1 MSDSAL
7 RKQPRKSIKAAS
19 GQSGQQK
26 RRDEA
31 LQRQQAARRD
41 LGDHARKLATLAANA
56 LSRADPDVDQAGLES
71 FWTGSGGSC
80 SRHDKA

>member
-1 MSDSAL
+1 MSDGAL
-7 RKQPRKSIKAAS
+7 RKHPRKSIKAAS
-19 GQSGQQK
+19 GQSGQQR

-56 LSRADPDVDQAGLES
+56 LSRADPVVDQASE
-71 FWTGSGGSC
+71 F
-80 SRHDKA
+80 